1 MFFTENNDLPVR
13 GQGATLWGYWR
24 VEADPM
30 ARLASIPKAN
40 TVRYDTLKG
49 PLPTYV
55 NNDLASGGWCSTEFI
70 LLLWVAIFYFII
82 LFFASV
88 GPQINRMKYWLV
100 KPPTFP
106 IVNLKLF
113 QHLFYSE
120 LLFQYSE
127 TLSSV
132 LSSFSSHGSK
142 QPSELTLDIVHHS
155 TSQFFSPYPEHTV
168 KACTSHQGVMMAH
181 SVTQGHLRHLW
192 FSMLKVDT
200 LYIPTQKK
208 IWCFE
213 NTGNTFRK

>member
-1 MFFTENNDLPVR
+1 MYYRIYAAFV
-13 GQGATLWGYWR
+13 
-24 VEADPM
+24 
-30 ARLASIPKAN
+30 S
-40 TVRYDTLKG
+40 
-49 PLPTYV
+49 
-55 NNDLASGGWCSTEFI
+55 CH
-70 LLLWVAIFYFII
+70 LLFYFIY
-82 LFFASV
+82 FFASV
-88 GPQINRMKYWLV
+88 CPQINRMKYWLV

-200 LYIPTQKK
+200 LYMPTQKNMVFWKYWQHLPK
-208 IWCFE
+208 IDEPKFI
-213 NTGNTFRK
+213 FMH